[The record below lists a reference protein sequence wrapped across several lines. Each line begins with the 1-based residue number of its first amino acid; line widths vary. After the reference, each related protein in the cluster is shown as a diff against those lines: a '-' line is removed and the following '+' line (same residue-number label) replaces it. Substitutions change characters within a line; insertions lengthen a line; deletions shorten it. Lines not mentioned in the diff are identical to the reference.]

1 MSTSAA
7 TGSKGGFQLPFTLSF
22 EKRIEEIPK
31 WLPAATSIGSVVAAF
46 IISGIIL
53 KIIGGQPLLVGKFFF
68 NATFGSWA
76 VFSDTLVKATPLI
89 LVGLACTIAFK
100 MKLWNIGAEGQF
112 YAGAFG
118 ASLVVLVPLVPADS
132 PKVVVIG
139 AMMIMGM
146 LGGAI
151 WGFFPGY
158 LKGRFGVNEIITT
171 LMLNYIAILWNNFWI
186 FDKWSD
192 AGFQM
197 TPTFEKSAWLP
208 RLVDYARPYKNF
220 IETSDSALVPFLK
233 GLGLGSISGMT
244 LHLGFIVALVVV
256 VIMWWILDRSRWGYE
271 IRLTGD
277 NPEAARYA
285 GMNIVR
291 NVVLVMMVSGALA
304 GLAGMSEISGVVHRL
319 QERISPGYGFTG
331 IIVAW
336 LAKLNPFAV
345 IVVAILFGALIV
357 AGREIQPSGLASLLQ
372 GIVLFMVISSD
383 VLLRYKVRLA
393 RTPVE
398 EAA

>member
-1 MSTSAA
+1 MSTS
-7 TGSKGGFQLPFTLSF
+7 TTSESKSAWPWPYTLSM
-22 EKRIEEIPK
+22 EKRIEDVPK
-31 WLPAATSIGSVVAAF
+31 WLPAATSIGSVVLAF
-46 IISGIIL
+46 IISGLIL
-53 KIIGGQPLLVGKFFF
+53 NLIGGQPLKAAQFAYQ
-68 NATFGSWA
+68 ATFGSWP

-89 LVGLACTIAFK
+89 MVGLACAVAFK

-118 ASLVVLVPLVPADS
+118 ASLVVLVPLLPAGS

-151 WGFFPGY
+151 WAFVPGY
-158 LKGRFGVNEIITT
+158 LKARFQINEIITT

-186 FDKWSD
+186 FNTWSD

-197 TPTFEKSAWLP
+197 TPTFDKSAWLP
-208 RLVDYARPYKNF
+208 RLADYAREYRAF
-220 IETSDSALVPFLK
+220 
-233 GLGLGSISGMT
+233 SGIT
-244 LHLGFIVALVVV
+244 LHLGVVFGLAAAVVV
-256 VIMWWILDRSRWGYE
+256 WWILERSRWGYE
-271 IRLTGD
+271 IKLIGD
-277 NPEAARYA
+277 NPHAARYA
-285 GMNIVR
+285 GINIVR
-291 NVVLVMMVSGALA
+291 NIVLVMMLSGALA

-345 IVVAILFGALIV
+345 ILVSILFGALIL
-357 AGREIQPSGLASLLQ
+357 AGREIQPSGLPLMLQ
-372 GIVLFMVISSD
+372 GIILFMVISSD
-383 VLLRYKVRLA
+383 VLLRYKIRLEKRGA
-393 RTPVE
+393 
-398 EAA
+398 